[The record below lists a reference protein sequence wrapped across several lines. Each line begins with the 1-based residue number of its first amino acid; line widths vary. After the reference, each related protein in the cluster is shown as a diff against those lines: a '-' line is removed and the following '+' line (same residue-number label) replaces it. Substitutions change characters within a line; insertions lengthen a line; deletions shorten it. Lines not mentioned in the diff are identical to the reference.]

1 MLCPKCKFI
10 SFDDLSTC
18 AKCSND
24 LSALMQELQGTGT
37 EARVPFFLSSV
48 VQAPEL
54 EEESFSESQAMP
66 ALDDSQV
73 NLEDTL
79 SFDDSMSL
87 DLDES
92 IEVSG
97 DDIAIDIGEVMP
109 VDLDQIDLSDSAQLE
124 DTTIDGL
131 SFDTT
136 GSLSLGED
144 DINFD
149 DDIDLNLTDDF
160 DSTEIINKDEIDLD
174 LTGDFEKSGVE
185 LDFGEVDLDATGI
198 SLAPLDASAVASTTD
213 TSAEELD
220 LDEDLLAV
228 LADDSDDTGTEESP
242 GVDLSF
248 DDNLTGEF
256 DGIEDSLDNLT
267 GEFES
272 IASSAEDDISADD
285 LEALLDD
292 DLEELDASA
301 LAEIDDDLDDTQVI
315 NDDELGDFASDDL
328 EFDGLDDDTEAE
340 SKSLDLDDIDVS
352 DLVSSSDDSSGEISA
367 SEDDEVNLSSLM
379 EESADEGA
387 DDDFDLDMLDEDLP
401 EVELIADDD
410 DEGPP
415 DLPV

>member
-24 LSALMQELQGTGT
+24 LSALVQELQGTGT

-48 VQAPEL
+48 VQAPDL
-54 EEESFSESQAMP
+54 EDEAMP
-66 ALDDSQV
+66 TLDDSSV

-92 IEVSG
+92 IEVPS
-97 DDIAIDIGEVMP
+97 DDIAIELGEVMP
-109 VDLDQIDLSDSAQLE
+109 VDLDQIDLSDSVSLE
-124 DTTIDGL
+124 DTTIDAPSL
-131 SFDTT
+131 STT

-160 DSTEIINKDEIDLD
+160 DSTEIINKDDIDLD
-174 LTGDFEKSGVE
+174 LTGDFEKGGGVE

-198 SLAPLDASAVASTTD
+198 ALTPIDAPAAD

-228 LADDSDDTGTEESP
+228 LADDSDDTATKEESS
-242 GVDLSF
+242 VADLSF
-248 DDNLTGEF
+248 DD
-256 DGIEDSLDNLT
+256 DLT
-267 GEFES
+267 GEFEG
-272 IASSAEDDISADD
+272 IETAEDDLSAEDLD
-285 LEALLDD
+285 ALLDE

-301 LAEIDDDLDDTQVI
+301 LAEIDDELDDTQVI
-315 NDDELGDFASDDL
+315 SEDELGDFDSDDL
-328 EFDGLDDDTEAE
+328 EFDGFDDDLESGQAEAGVELADTEA
-340 SKSLDLDDIDVS
+340 KSLDLDDIDVS
-352 DLVSSSDDSSGEISA
+352 DLVSSSDDSSDGVSA
-367 SEDDEVNLSSLM
+367 SEDDEINLSSLM